1 LNISLLRV
9 VGVAVAI
16 WLAVAEQADLEL
28 VLVFP

>member
-1 LNISLLRV
+1 LSSRV
-9 VGVAVAI
+9 AVVAVAI